1 MPDFKD
7 IKAKLA
13 EAERVAQ
20 ELDQVANLDES
31 LIKQTK
37 QNLSKA
43 KESAVLQKLAELPVE
58 NLRDATDTS
67 LRIETLRRLG
77 SPLLLLFTTPPQ
89 NNSKNLVASHQ
100 KVR

>member
-67 LRIETLRRLG
+67 LRIETLRRFGL
-77 SPLLLLFTTPPQ
+77 TT
-89 NNSKNLVASHQ
+89 VAAIYHSTS
-100 KVR
+100 